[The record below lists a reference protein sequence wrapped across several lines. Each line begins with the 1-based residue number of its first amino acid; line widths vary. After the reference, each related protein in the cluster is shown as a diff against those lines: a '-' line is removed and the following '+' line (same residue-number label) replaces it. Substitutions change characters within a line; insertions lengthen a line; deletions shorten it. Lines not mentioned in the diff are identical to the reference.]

1 MKLNEQTIAV
11 LRNFSEINQSL
22 EFKTGNLLRT
32 VSPQKN
38 ILASAEVPDKFPVEF
53 SVYELNKFLGVH
65 GLMTN
70 PELEFHEKHL
80 TFSDSIREA
89 GYVYCETS
97 MFVTPP
103 EKDISFPDPEIKFD
117 LTETDLENIMKAASV
132 LDTPEIA
139 VIGHDGKIKL
149 VTIDTA
155 NASSDTFSVE
165 LGNTSDTYRM
175 VFKTENFK
183 MMKGNYE
190 VAISSK
196 GISHFKLK
204 GGNLQY
210 WIATEATS
218 NYGS

>member
-1 MKLNEQTIAV
+1 
-11 LRNFSEINQSL
+11 
-22 EFKTGNLLRT
+22 
-32 VSPQKN
+32 
-38 ILASAEVPDKFPVEF
+38 
-53 SVYELNKFLGVH
+53 
-65 GLMTN
+65 
-70 PELEFHEKHL
+70 
-80 TFSDSIREA
+80 
-89 GYVYCETS
+89 

-196 GISHFKLK
+196 
-204 GGNLQY
+204 
-210 WIATEATS
+210 
-218 NYGS
+218 

>member
-1 MKLNEQTIAV
+1 
-11 LRNFSEINQSL
+11 
-22 EFKTGNLLRT
+22 
-32 VSPQKN
+32 
-38 ILASAEVPDKFPVEF
+38 
-53 SVYELNKFLGVH
+53 
-65 GLMTN
+65 
-70 PELEFHEKHL
+70 
-80 TFSDSIREA
+80 
-89 GYVYCETS
+89 

-165 LGNTSDTYRM
+165 LGDTSDAYRM